1 MTAAPPV
8 GPDRPPEKEEPVE
21 AGPVPPV
28 FKAPPPP
35 PASRGRGFGQALF
48 AYVVGGLIAVV
59 VLLLILVIREKPQ
72 PLSEPPRPLPPPVTR
87 RPQPALPRE
96 EVLPPEI
103 AARARRQARERAA
116 AAAKAQA
123 EAAKSPSAST
133 SAAVTSGWSGG
144 AVPDFGE
151 LTWPAGTEI
160 VTSEFGPRL
169 DPVDRDRRYVHRGL
183 DVRCGCG
190 TPVLAA
196 LTGRV
201 ERAGW
206 SERSG
211 NVVRLVHP
219 GGRMTRYAHLSRL
232 DVKAGDHVIAGQQ
245 IGLSGATGRVTG
257 PHLHF
262 EIWQSGKPL
271 DPRSLTYFFYPS
283 NQFAV
288 VPVSASA
295 CGTAPGAGGA
305 RAWGRSFD

>member
-1 MTAAPPV
+1 
-8 GPDRPPEKEEPVE
+8 
-21 AGPVPPV
+21 
-28 FKAPPPP
+28 
-35 PASRGRGFGQALF
+35 LF
-48 AYVVGGLIAVV
+48 AYAVGALIAGVV
-59 VLLLILVIREKPQ
+59 VLLILVIREEPQTLSERPMPVPQ
-72 PLSEPPRPLPPPVTR
+72 PAPR

-116 AAAKAQA
+116 AAERAQA
-123 EAAKSPSAST
+123 EAKAAQTAAGSAT
-133 SAAVTSGWSGG
+133 AAATPTAATSGWSGG

-232 DVKAGDHVIAGQQ
+232 DVKAGEHVIAGQQ

-271 DPRSLTYFFYPS
+271 DPRTLTYFFYPS
-283 NQFAV
+283 HQFKV
-288 VPVSASA
+288 VRVSATA
-295 CGTAPGAGGA
+295 CGMSPSSSGPS
-305 RAWGRSFD
+305 AWGPAFD